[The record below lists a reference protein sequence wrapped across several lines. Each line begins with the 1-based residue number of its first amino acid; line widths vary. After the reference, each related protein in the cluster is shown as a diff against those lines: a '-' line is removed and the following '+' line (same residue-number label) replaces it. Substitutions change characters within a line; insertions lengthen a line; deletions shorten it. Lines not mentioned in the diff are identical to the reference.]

1 MLAGPLL
8 LGALLGWALAGPGG
22 WWPWRPAPTCPT
34 RRRRCWR
41 RWTCCG
47 GWACRWPGWWRGRC
61 PAGSP
66 PGCRAPEFAAAQALL
81 EGEAPA
87 RLQPAEARFLEW
99 RRALVGAPAAGRELA
114 EALLLDARAR
124 VSAFAVLAPLAA
136 AMLGLVVLVGAVVG
150 AVPPRLHHRPEHQV
164 NAAALA
170 RLATSLALAEDR
182 PLAEVLPHFTV
193 PGSVAAAHARAGRLA
208 PTLRTLG
215 FSPSQV
221 QRPHAAALG
230 AAGGDAAGASLP
242 SRAQLLWPL
251 LQVALYLGLL
261 GLLEAGVLAVLRL
274 KVLPV
279 LAQVART
286 THVPGPELLETVSP
300 LLGIILLGVLGYGA
314 WGAAGRGE
322 GAGVGPSPGAGPG
335 GRRRHRAPAGRRA

>member
-1 MLAGPLL
+1 M
-8 LGALLGWALAGPGG
+8 
-22 WWPWRPAPTCPT
+22 
-34 RRRRCWR
+34 
-41 RWTCCG
+41 
-47 GWACRWPGWWRGRC
+47 
-61 PAGSP
+61 
-66 PGCRAPEFAAAQALL
+66 
-81 EGEAPA
+81 
-87 RLQPAEARFLEW
+87 
-99 RRALVGAPAAGRELA
+99 
-114 EALLLDARAR
+114 
-124 VSAFAVLAPLAA
+124 
-136 AMLGLVVLVGAVVG
+136 
-150 AVPPRLHHRPEHQV
+150 

-221 QRPHAAALG
+221 QLATLWPRALLE
-230 AAGGDAAGASLP
+230 ATRLGASLP

-314 WGAAGRGE
+314 WGAAGVAKVPGWARHLARAREAAGAIALLQAGAPEVARAAWRAACPWLGRTAHLLRADDLRTAMDAE
-322 GAGVGPSPGAGPG
+322 GALAELKMQAFVARFRLMGLLGLIAFATLVLLDVYRTLSWLGGAS
-335 GRRRHRAPAGRRA
+335 